1 MNCVLFVFTDKILTV
16 ASLFLV
22 LALWFLGL
30 IDIRWRAA
38 ELSRKGVN
46 WAGELKSNGGSTTEE
61 LEGTEGGKGLDG
73 VTDLVDAGFW
83 LGESARV
90 NSCDIV

>member
-1 MNCVLFVFTDKILTV
+1 MNCVLFIFTDKILTA

-61 LEGTEGGKGLDG
+61 LERTEGLDG
-73 VTDLVDAGFW
+73 VTNLVDVGFW

-90 NSCDIV
+90 NGCNIV